1 MSESTNKNLANNEPN
16 MLKNGSNET
25 MFAQNDTNE
34 TDISSKEFVDELCR
48 KSDISLRKEIMY
60 VVLMIW
66 AWGYFSNNRLGFFE
80 SGLGIFMICLVI
92 FIGESSFK

>member
-48 KSDISLRKEIMY
+48 KSDSVDSLISFQLLSIIPTIIKSSIRKEEP
-60 VVLMIW
+60 
-66 AWGYFSNNRLGFFE
+66 ST
-80 SGLGIFMICLVI
+80 
-92 FIGESSFK
+92 